1 MPSHGLSARWLP
13 TALWLGLGAVL
24 MLFAGLLVAYS
35 HRFDWQLP
43 VEQMPAATLGFAMA
57 AAGLVYLAALPLIH
71 ISLALPADAQ
81 KRLVALFLAI
91 GLGLRLMLFF
101 TEPALEDD
109 YNRYLW
115 EGALTAHGISPYAVS
130 PLEAQRA
137 PPETLLGRLAQ
148 EGEPVLAR
156 VNHPGLRSNYPPV
169 AQATFALAYLISPW
183 NLTAW
188 RLVSL
193 ACDGLTLALLIMLL
207 REAGRPPIWAAL
219 YWWNPIVIKEL
230 TNSAHMDGV
239 VVALVL
245 AALLVS
251 ARQRHASAVV
261 VLGLA
266 IGSKLWPALLV
277 PLILRPLW
285 PRFFP
290 TAAAL
295 TLLLAMTFVWLLPT
309 LLGGLGLHSG
319 YVAYA
324 QHWTTNSA
332 LFPMIEGLSRLS
344 LRPWDLQESAW
355 AVARAAIV
363 LFLGGLALWQ
373 ARQPIQSTQNLM
385 QRAGLVVAGL
395 VLLSPAQFPWYMIWM
410 IPFLA
415 FRPRWGLL
423 AITITVPL
431 YYVSFHFLSRG
442 AYETFSVW
450 VVWGIWA
457 PVWILLGAEALKKC
471 QAGCIRSDEPRT
483 SCDP

>member
-1 MPSHGLSARWLP
+1 MASQRASEDWHLM
-13 TALWLGLGAVL
+13 ALWLGLGAVL
-24 MLFAGLLVAYS
+24 MSFAGALAIYS
-35 HRFDWQLP
+35 HLFDWQLP
-43 VEQMPAATLGFAMA
+43 VEQMPAVTLGLAMA
-57 AAGLVYLAALPLIH
+57 AAGFVYLGALPLIRA
-71 ISLALPADAQ
+71 SLALPAEAQ
-81 KRLVALFLAI
+81 KRVVALILAI

-115 EGALTAHGISPYAVS
+115 EGALTAHAISPYAVS
-130 PLEAQRA
+130 PIEARQA
-137 PPETLLGRLAQ
+137 PSETLLGRLAQ

-156 VNHPGLRSNYPPV
+156 VNHPDLRSNYPPV
-169 AQATFALAYLISPW
+169 AQAAFALAYMISPW

-188 RLVSL
+188 RLVSF
-193 ACDGLTLALLIMLL
+193 ACDGVTMALLLMLL
-207 REAGRPPIWAAL
+207 REAGRPAIWAVL
-219 YWWNPIVIKEL
+219 YWWNPIVVKEL

-245 AALLVS
+245 AALLFSARRRHVS
-251 ARQRHASAVV
+251 AVF

-285 PRFFP
+285 PRLAA

-295 TLLLAMTFVWLLPT
+295 ALLLAMTFVWLLPT
-309 LLGGLGLHSG
+309 LLGGLDLHSLHL
-319 YVAYA
+319 AYA

-332 LFPMIEGLSRLS
+332 LTPMIEGLNRLF
-344 LRPWDLQESAW
+344 LRPLGLAEHAW
-355 AVARAAIV
+355 AVARVTTAV
-363 LFLGGLALWQ
+363 LLGSLALWQ
-373 ARQPIQSTQNLM
+373 ARQPVRSTEDLM

-415 FRPRWGLL
+415 FRPTWGLL
-423 AITITVPL
+423 AITITAPL
-431 YYVSFHFLSRG
+431 YYVAFHFLARG

-450 VVWGIWA
+450 IVWGIWL
-457 PVWILLGAEALKKC
+457 PIWILLGAEALKKC
-471 QAGCIRSDEPRT
+471 RAGCIQSDESRT
-483 SCDP
+483 P